1 MLINSQHRNLPK
13 NPHDKVIYSF
23 KVNDYYKQ
31 WQTKFDKRPRYKQ
44 VDQAFAR
51 LQHCSKI
58 WDSVIKLFTGNT
70 SSNLVRVTMI
80 EVYLNKRL
88 WMNSS
93 EQSVSLAMR
102 VHPFPSRTR
111 QLSSSVLKILGWKR
125 PGKIRRCRHTIT
137 ALEHLKRLKCLNS
150 SVGRARGC

>member
-1 MLINSQHRNLPK
+1 MSTVRARDGVPEGGPLVKWPK
-13 NPHDKVIYSF
+13 TPASH
-23 KVNDYYKQ
+23 
-31 WQTKFDKRPRYKQ
+31 
-44 VDQAFAR
+44 A
-51 LQHCSKI
+51 
-58 WDSVIKLFTGNT
+58 GNT

-93 EQSVSLAMR
+93 EQSASLAMR

-150 SVGRARGC
+150 SVGRFRCRRVRWTMKAVAELEKTRSVTSASSEVRRLCF